1 LVAAEQDMMRRL
13 KESRDDQLAL
23 LLGSQEQKETLEQI
37 KQDKVQGELALFK
50 AQFYSVERKVDEEVA
65 ARVRNEDDIRKWFE

>member
-1 LVAAEQDMMRRL
+1 MRRL